1 MAAVPEKHPH
11 DQLVEVTL
19 TITDDSGNTTTT
31 EKEIPEGETP
41 VPTLKQELGVAETDS
56 LFLLKK
62 NGKREL
68 LADHKHHN
76 VKAGDRFEVVG
87 KGGVS

>member
-1 MAAVPEKHPH
+1 MAAVPEKNS
-11 DQLVEVTL
+11 DEQLVEVTL
-19 TITDDSGNTTTT
+19 TVTDESGNTTTT
-31 EKEIPEGETP
+31 GKEIPEGETP

-62 NGKREL
+62 DGKRKL
-68 LADHKHHN
+68 LADHEHHN
-76 VKAGDRFEVVG
+76 VKEGDSFEVVG